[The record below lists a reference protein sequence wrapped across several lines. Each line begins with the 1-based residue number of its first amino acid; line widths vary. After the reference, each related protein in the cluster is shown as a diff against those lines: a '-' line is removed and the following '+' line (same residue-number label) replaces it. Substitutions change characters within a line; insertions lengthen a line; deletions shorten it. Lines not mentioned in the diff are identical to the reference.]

1 MYSILQDD
9 GGCTGPMDPNRTDY
23 ECDLSCIKNSELYFE
38 NGACGFIRT
47 QAACEPS
54 SVFNYYSMYYCH
66 LYDLGEVGR
75 VIVVVIVGSLI
86 LFVFMY
92 NLSTTADNY
101 LAPTLEYLTIRF
113 KINESLAGVTLLAF
127 GNGAPDVFASISAN
141 LGGSEENPDPN
152 NTLLSICSL
161 VGATCFLSSVI

>member
-1 MYSILQDD
+1 M
-9 GGCTGPMDPNRTDY
+9 
-23 ECDLSCIKNSELYFE
+23 
-38 NGACGFIRT
+38 
-47 QAACEPS
+47 
-54 SVFNYYSMYYCH
+54 
-66 LYDLGEVGR
+66 
-75 VIVVVIVGSLI
+75 IVVVIVGSLI

-101 LAPTLEYLTIRF
+101 LAPSLEYLTIRF

-141 LGGSEENPDPN
+141 VGGSEENPDPN
-152 NTLLSICSL
+152 NTLLSICGL